1 MIPKS
6 GIRFSEEIML
16 ERQVQGINM
25 HDGKLI
31 SHDEVQAFETYD
43 DVSPIIVSRK
53 PMQWGSN
60 IRAILALGAAAC
72 LISDRSFNWIDGVVG
87 QFLGG

>member
-1 MIPKS
+1 
-6 GIRFSEEIML
+6 ML

-53 PMQWGSN
+53 PSS
-60 IRAILALGAAAC
+60 GAATFERFWPLA
-72 LISDRSFNWIDGVVG
+72 RPHV
-87 QFLGG
+87 